1 MGHGLVREGGG
12 ALDGRLVQV
21 AELHLTRAGQS
32 EGRGLEL
39 GLLGEEEVGRA
50 ALVPPGG
57 GDVEV
62 EDGADVVRG
71 RAVEGGGVC
80 LVGLGGVDG
89 KDQVRELEVLGEVAR
104 ALLRLIALLGVLRLL
119 GLVAVLGVF
128 TLGLVAV
135 LGVLG
140 LLGMLRLLVVS
151 VLLVVFVLLVMLVLL
166 MVFVLLGLVVLAVV
180 LFAATVLVRVG
191 FAMAAVAAVARLSV
205 DLEPNLD
212 ALVLVLHRLGVDV
225 PAAVVAGGAGPE
237 GGGAVVGEVAALDVE
252 AAVGFGANVAL
263 LLRGRGSQD
272 AAAVLAVPD
281 A

>member
-1 MGHGLVREGGG
+1 MGHGLVREGGCS
-12 ALDGRLVQV
+12 LHGRLVQV
-21 AELHLTRAGQS
+21 AELHFAGAGQS

-50 ALVPPGG
+50 ALVPPGSR
-57 GDVEV
+57 DVEV

-71 RAVEGGGVC
+71 RAVEGGGVG

-89 KDQVRELEVLGEVAR
+89 EDQVRKLEILGEVAR

-119 GLVAVLGVF
+119 GLLGVLGLF

-135 LGVLG
+135 HGV
-140 LLGMLRLLVVS
+140 LRLLVMLR
-151 VLLVVFVLLVMLVLL
+151 LLVVFVLLMVSVLLVML
-166 MVFVLLGLVVLAVV
+166 VLLGLVVLAVV
-180 LFAATVLVRVG
+180 LFAATVLVRVW
-191 FAMAAVAAVARLSV
+191 FAVAAVAAVARLSV

-237 GGGAVVGEVAALDVE
+237 GGGAVVGEVAVLDVE